1 MSRVRRSVP
10 GFYRP
15 TSRADAAYL
24 TFAMSILGFAGAG
37 LLSVYESGFGAGVVM
52 FLFGV
57 FVLGPLAFVRGG
69 CGT

>member
-1 MSRVRRSVP
+1 
-10 GFYRP
+10 
-15 TSRADAAYL
+15 
-24 TFAMSILGFAGAG
+24 MSILGFAGAG